1 MELSL
6 STCGVVF
13 FFQSSWTAYKVINT
27 QYKITFSW
35 RRSPDRYPSTTGSSF
50 GLICFSH
57 SFPSCLPSVLLSLF
71 LFFLFFV
78 YLLHSSNSL
87 SAATSSSPVTS
98 PNLFLMLDAM
108 VETKLV
114 LLVCREQNKYTSISL
129 AGVVVK
135 FTAIRWWTQKV
146 LLGLRT
152 SL

>member
-1 MELSL
+1 
-6 STCGVVF
+6 
-13 FFQSSWTAYKVINT
+13 
-27 QYKITFSW
+27 
-35 RRSPDRYPSTTGSSF
+35 
-50 GLICFSH
+50 
-57 SFPSCLPSVLLSLF
+57 